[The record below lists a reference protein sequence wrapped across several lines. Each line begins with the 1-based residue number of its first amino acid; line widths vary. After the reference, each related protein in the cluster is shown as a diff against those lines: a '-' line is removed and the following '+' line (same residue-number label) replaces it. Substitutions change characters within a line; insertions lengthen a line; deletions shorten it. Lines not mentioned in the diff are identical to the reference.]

1 MSLFKNVD
9 KVSDRLKEFASLCL
23 KNKKAI
29 NQYLQSK
36 NRSDFSI
43 TDIVSYMPNILSFEN
58 KRAYF
63 KKEVQRIQR
72 SAQHDEVSLNIRRGQ
87 IFPDAYSNL
96 NYRKGDIKGKLR
108 IRFEGEEG
116 IDAGGVTRDFY
127 IELSRQMFNPD
138 YSLFKLC
145 SNGVSHYVAQNSFI
159 NPDHLHYLA
168 FAGRMIGKALFDGH
182 YMDCYFAKPLYKMI
196 LGEDLTFGDLEDLD
210 NEFYRGLKWMIDED
224 VENASLVFAVDRE
237 FFGKYEEIDLIPN
250 GRNIAVTN
258 ENKLKYI
265 EHRVHF
271 FLYGMVREQIDA
283 FLTGFHQLIPKDL
296 IRVFNHK
303 ELELLISG
311 LPNFDSKFA

>member
-1 MSLFKNVD
+1 
-9 KVSDRLKEFASLCL
+9 
-23 KNKKAI
+23 
-29 NQYLQSK
+29 
-36 NRSDFSI
+36 
-43 TDIVSYMPNILSFEN
+43 MPNILSFEN
-58 KRAYF
+58 KRDYF
-63 KKEVQRIQR
+63 TKEIKMNKRL
-72 SAQHDEVSLNIRRGQ
+72 AQHDEVSLNIRRSQ
-87 IFPDAYSNL
+87 IFMDAYSNL
-96 NYRKGDIKGKLR
+96 NYRKGDIKGTFR

-116 IDAGGVTRDFY
+116 VDAGGVARDFY

-210 NEFYRGLKWMIDED
+210 NEFYKGLKWMVDED
-224 VENASLVFAVDRE
+224 VDNASLVFAVDRE
-237 FFGKYEEIDLIPN
+237 FFGKHEEIDLIPN

-283 FLTGFHQLIPKDL
+283 FLTGFHQLIPKEL
-296 IRVFNHK
+296 IRVFNYK

-311 LPNFDSKFA
+311 LPNFDCKFFISHFSC